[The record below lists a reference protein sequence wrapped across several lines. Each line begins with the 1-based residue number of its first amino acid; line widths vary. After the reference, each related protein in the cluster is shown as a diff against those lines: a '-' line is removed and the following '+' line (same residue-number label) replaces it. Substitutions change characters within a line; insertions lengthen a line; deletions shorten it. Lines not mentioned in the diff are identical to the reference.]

1 MKTGRLIAGILV
13 IVILAGLSKEADAQF
28 EREIYTEPYTKLELG
43 GFMQAYLI
51 PADTHKVV
59 IQAIEEVTEDY
70 EVEVINNSLELNFD
84 KKFREDKVIRVYL
97 SFNELK
103 EIEAGGMVGLR
114 TENVPIRTSRL
125 TLKLEGA
132 SVSNLE
138 LDVEELQSECS
149 GAAKVNLSG
158 KADKHEL
165 EASGAAIVKAY
176 DLETRE
182 TRSEIGGAAMAY
194 VNASEILTGKTEGV
208 AKLHYEN
215 KPGKVEIN
223 KSQSFE
229 KMIDKKVSR
238 KYEDSVKVKVGKFD
252 VQVIDSD
259 TTIIKMGRSQISID
273 EEGNV
278 EIGKKKLD
286 REFDGHWSGFYLG
299 VNGYMTQDNSL
310 TVPDEYE
317 ELDLTYEKSINVQL
331 NIFEQNFNLIR
342 ERFGLVT
349 GLGFEWNNYR
359 FDNDVVLDGGG
370 NELTF
375 KPENP
380 DKNYEKSKLVVT
392 YLTLPLLFEFQT
404 NSENDI
410 SSFHIA
416 AGASGGLRIGSH
428 SKNIVDGDKNKQRND
443 FHMNPFKLE
452 GMVRIGWGK
461 LNLYTAYNVVPLFK
475 DDKGPE
481 LYPFNVGV
489 QILGL

>member
-1 MKTGRLIAGILV
+1 MKTGRLITGILV
-13 IVILAGLSKEADAQF
+13 IVIMTGFGKKADAQF
-28 EREIYTEPYTKLELG
+28 EREIYTKPYNKIELG
-43 GFMQAYLI
+43 GFMQAHLI

-59 IQAIEEVTEDY
+59 IQAFEELPDDY
-70 EVEVINNSLELNFD
+70 EIEVVNNSLKLNFD
-84 KKFREDKVIRVYL
+84 KKFREDNVIRVYL
-97 SFNELK
+97 NFNELK
-103 EIEAGGMVGLR
+103 EIEAGGMVGLK
-114 TENVPIRTSRL
+114 TKNVPIKTPHL
-125 TLKLEGA
+125 TLELEGA

-158 KADKHEL
+158 RADSHEL
-165 EASGAAIVKAY
+165 EASGAANVKAY
-176 DLETRE
+176 NLETRKTQAE
-182 TRSEIGGAAMAY
+182 VSGAAMAY
-194 VNASEILTGKTEGV
+194 VNASQILKGKTEGV
-208 AKLHYEN
+208 AKLHYKN

-223 KSQSFE
+223 KSESFE

-273 EEGNV
+273 DEGNV
-278 EIGKKKLD
+278 EIGKEKMD
-286 REFDGHWSGFYLG
+286 RKFDGHWSGFYLG
-299 VNGYMTQDNSL
+299 VNGYMTEDNSL
-310 TVPDEYE
+310 TIPDAYE
-317 ELDLTYEKSINVQL
+317 KLDLTYEKSINVQL

-359 FDNDVVLDGGG
+359 FDNDVVLDGGASDFA
-370 NELTF
+370 F
-375 KPENP
+375 KPEDPN
-380 DKNYEKSKLVVT
+380 KNYEKSKLVVS

-404 NSENDI
+404 NSDNDI

-416 AGASGGLRIGSH
+416 AGAAGGLRIGSH
-428 SKNIVDGDKNKQRND
+428 SKNIIDGDKNKQRTD

-461 LNLYTAYNVVPLFK
+461 LNLYTAYDAVPLFK

-481 LYPFNVGV
+481 LYPFNAGV